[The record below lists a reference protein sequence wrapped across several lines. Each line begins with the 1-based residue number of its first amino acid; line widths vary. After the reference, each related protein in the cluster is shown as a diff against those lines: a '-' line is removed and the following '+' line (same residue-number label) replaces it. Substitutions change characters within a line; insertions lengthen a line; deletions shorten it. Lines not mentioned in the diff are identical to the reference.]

1 MTRGDGDTENL
12 IRNLQSEIR
21 NQKSPGVLMRYQPR
35 GKYFEEFEIGREMVT
50 PGRTITEADIVNFA
64 ALTGD
69 TNPMHTDAE
78 YARTTIVGERVAHG
92 MLGLSYAVGLAWQLG
107 FMEGTVLTFRGI
119 EWKFKAPVK
128 IGDTIHVVAKVQ
140 QKKELKAA
148 GSGLVTLEGR
158 VLNQRDEVT
167 MLGEW
172 TVLVKSRG

>member
-1 MTRGDGDTENL
+1 
-12 IRNLQSEIR
+12 
-21 NQKSPGVLMRYQPR
+21 
-35 GKYFEEFEIGREMVT
+35 MVT

-78 YARTTIVGERVAHG
+78 YAKTTMFGERVAHG

-107 FMEGTVLTFRGI
+107 FMEGTVIAFLGV
-119 EWKFKAPVK
+119 EWKFKAPIK
-128 IGDTIHVVAKVQ
+128 IGDTIHVVAKVK

-148 GSGLVTLEGR
+148 GGGVVTLEGR

-167 MLGEW
+167 MQGEW
-172 TVLVKSRG
+172 NVMVKLRPM

>member
-1 MTRGDGDTENL
+1 M
-12 IRNLQSEIR
+12 
-21 NQKSPGVLMRYQPR
+21 PYQPR

-50 PGRTITEADIVNFA
+50 PGRTVTEADIVNFA

-78 YARTTIVGERVAHG
+78 YAKTTMFGERVAHG
-92 MLGLSYAVGLAWQLG
+92 MLGLAYAVGLAWQLG
-107 FMEGTVLTFRGI
+107 FMEGTVIAFLGI

-128 IGDTIHVVAKVQ
+128 IGDTIHVVAKVK

-148 GSGLVTLEGR
+148 GGGLVRLDGR

-167 MLGEW
+167 MQGEW
-172 TVLVKSRG
+172 NVMVKLRPSAEA

>member
-1 MTRGDGDTENL
+1 MT
-12 IRNLQSEIR
+12 
-21 NQKSPGVLMRYQPR
+21 YQPR
-35 GKYFEEFEIGREMVT
+35 GKYFEEFVPDVEIIT

-107 FMEGTVLTFRGI
+107 FMEGTVLTFRSI
-119 EWKFKAPVK
+119 EWKFKGPVR
-128 IGDTIHVVAKVQ
+128 IGDTIHVVAKVKE
-140 QKKELKAA
+140 KKELRAA
-148 GSGLVTLEGR
+148 GGGLVTLEGR

-167 MLGEW
+167 QQGEW
-172 TVLVKSRG
+172 VVLVKSRLQAA

>member
-1 MTRGDGDTENL
+1 MPYR
-12 IRNLQSEIR
+12 
-21 NQKSPGVLMRYQPR
+21 PR

-50 PGRTITEADIVNFA
+50 PGRTVTEADIVNFA

-78 YARTTIVGERVAHG
+78 YAKTTVFGERVAHG
-92 MLGLSYAVGLAWQLG
+92 MLGLAYAVGLAWQLG
-107 FMEGTVLTFRGI
+107 FMEGTVIAFLGV

-128 IGDTIHVVAKVQ
+128 IGDTIHVVAKVK

-148 GSGLVTLEGR
+148 GGGLVTLDGR

-167 MLGEW
+167 MQGEW
-172 TVLVKSRG
+172 NVMVKLRSAAEG